1 MKKTKSYLK
10 KSQMTLRNYI
20 QISQRKGKKK
30 DLLAMWVFSAKI
42 LISQHTLSK
51 IIPILKVIFHLTE
64 GVFLK
69 YMMILEQGKMP
80 ALITC
85 LK

>member
-42 LISQHTLSK
+42 LISQHILSK
-51 IIPILKVIFHLTE
+51 IIPILKVIFHLTV

>member
-20 QISQRKGKKK
+20 HFSQRKGKKK
-30 DLLAMWVFSAKI
+30 DLLGMWVFSAKI
-42 LISQHTLSK
+42 LISQHILSN
-51 IIPILKVIFHLTE
+51 IIPILKVIFHLTV

-69 YMMILEQGKMP
+69 YMMILEQGEIP

-85 LK
+85 LR

>member
-20 QISQRKGKKK
+20 RISQRKGKKK
-30 DLLAMWVFSAKI
+30 DLLGMWVFSAKI
-42 LISQHTLSK
+42 LISQHILSK
-51 IIPILKVIFHLTE
+51 IIPILKVIFHLTV

-69 YMMILEQGKMP
+69 YMMILEQGEMP

-85 LK
+85 LR

>member
-10 KSQMTLRNYI
+10 KSQMTFRNYI
-20 QISQRKGKKK
+20 HFSQRKGKKK
-30 DLLAMWVFSAKI
+30 DLLGMWVFSAKI
-42 LISQHTLSK
+42 LISQHILSN
-51 IIPILKVIFHLTE
+51 IIPILKVIFHLTV

-69 YMMILEQGKMP
+69 YMMILEQGEIP

-85 LK
+85 LR